1 MWKNFRITLE
11 NNIGISQISLTQHL
25 TQLNLTPCL
34 TQDFFVQI
42 GNFFEVIKGRG
53 KGSIL
58 GITQA

>member
-11 NNIGISQISLTQHL
+11 NNIGNSQISLTLH
-25 TQLNLTPCL
+25 L